1 MKSIKSTRHD
11 VRRAKKNLW
20 ASSTDNCLWQFYD
33 SMTHAL
39 PLYDSSWFALIQG
52 SQQCIATRTASC
64 FFLSSAPC
72 GMWFETALYKIIAT
86 TSPSSFSS
94 LAEFL
99 PRRPTSAH
107 HLVMRMT
114 QVRKC
119 LIAVPGFKKLMASL
133 HETCEK
139 TMNQTKTPSDLMIL
153 VGFNILIISSVKFRW
168 NLWIHYVPK
177 YALGISWKLM
187 ERIKQRCHAF
197 CTSDEFRDQPID
209 FWSAVSSSV
218 DPFLLPSQFGSQIKM
233 VNGLLNLLPFQ
244 FPLTLLWVFHIHSC
258 VFLHV
263 SFLGSHLILLMGV
276 SIRSLYRI
284 DRCRGRGTLGTLR
297 GGPSQRRW
305 WPQDLGF
312 QGDLGMVRWWNF
324 WEETRWMSY
333 WLALWLCWLWYMWI
347 CFIH

>member
-1 MKSIKSTRHD
+1 MKSIKSIRHD

-218 DPFLLPSQFGSQIKM
+218 DPFLLPSQFGSQIKKWWM
-233 VNGLLNLLPFQ
+233 VFS
-244 FPLTLLWVFHIHSC
+244 T
-258 VFLHV
+258 
-263 SFLGSHLILLMGV
+263 
-276 SIRSLYRI
+276 
-284 DRCRGRGTLGTLR
+284 
-297 GGPSQRRW
+297 
-305 WPQDLGF
+305 
-312 QGDLGMVRWWNF
+312 
-324 WEETRWMSY
+324 
-333 WLALWLCWLWYMWI
+333 
-347 CFIH
+347 